1 MKKRVHMSNNSRK
14 RSRKSKRQREKE
26 IIIRTAMAGIG
37 ILLVVLAGIAVFQH
51 FSKSEATSGSSL
63 ALNNS
68 FGNHTKQTLQPQ
80 LDVQLLTINEYS
92 RPGLETDTIQGVV
105 IHYTANPG
113 STAQDNRNYF
123 ESLKDTG
130 NNKVSSNFIIGLEGE
145 IIQCIPTSEIAY
157 ASNDRNND
165 TVSIECCH
173 PDETGEFTE
182 ATYGSLVEL
191 TAFLCGKFNLSTD
204 EIIRHY
210 DVTGKECP
218 RYFVDNE
225 DKWQTF
231 KEDVADYIEENGS

>member
-1 MKKRVHMSNNSRK
+1 MSNNSRK

-26 IIIRTAMAGIG
+26 IIIRTAMAGLG

>member
-26 IIIRTAMAGIG
+26 IIIRTAMAGLG

-68 FGNHTKQTLQPQ
+68 FGNHTKQTLQPK

-191 TAFLCGKFNLSTD
+191 TAFLCGKFNLTTD

>member
-26 IIIRTAMAGIG
+26 IIIRTAMAGLG

>member
-1 MKKRVHMSNNSRK
+1 MSNNSRK

-26 IIIRTAMAGIG
+26 IIIRTAMAGLG

-68 FGNHTKQTLQPQ
+68 FGNHTKQTLQPK

-191 TAFLCGKFNLSTD
+191 TAFLCGKFNLTTD